1 MRTVRIVYDFIRCPV
16 AVKIALGRMIEKR
29 MTGNPNFPSPDVPLS
44 ELKNSTDKV
53 ENHYIASLNGNKAVT
68 SLLHKE
74 VEIWN
79 DYMRYEARYV
89 ERMAQNVESVVL
101 SSGFNLAKPPIP
113 GARAE
118 FSVKQGEKP
127 GSVLLRHKAL
137 KNGYAYVWQYCK
149 NILAEN
155 ETDWTLANITV
166 QASVVLNDLIP
177 ITCYWFRAAVVTPQ
191 GITAY
196 CNPIMHIVR

>member
-16 AVKIALGRMIEKR
+16 AVKIALGRTIEKR

-44 ELKNSTDKV
+44 ELKSSTDKV
-53 ENHYIASLNGNKAVT
+53 ESHYIATLNGNKAAT
-68 SLLHKE
+68 ALLNKE

-79 DYMRYEARYV
+79 DYMRVVARYV
-89 ERMAQNVESVVL
+89 ERMANNVESVVL

-113 GARAE
+113 GRRAE
-118 FSVKQGEKP
+118 FSVKHGEKP
-127 GSVLLRHKAL
+127 GSALLRRKAL
-137 KNGYAYVWQYCK
+137 KNGYSYVWQYCK
-149 NILAEN
+149 NTLAEN
-155 ETDWTLANITV
+155 ESDWTIATITV
-166 QASVVLNDLIP
+166 QASVELNNLIP
-177 ITCYWFRAAVVTPQ
+177 ITKYWFCVAVVTPQ